1 MLIGGLVKTTLIDY
15 PGKIAAA
22 VFTAGCNFRCPFCHN
37 PELVDQRLIKKQ
49 PQIDLGAFFNFL
61 KTKKRFL
68 DGVCLTGGEPLIQPL
83 VIDFI
88 ETIKQEGFLV
98 KLDTNGSQPEKLE
111 KLFQKNLLDFVAMD
125 IKSSPEKYHQA
136 IGGQFVNLENIFKSI
151 ELIQKSGVNYEFRTT
166 AVPGLIDKIEIEKI
180 GQWLKSSDCF
190 VLQQFKRE
198 KNLNKSWQKIKP
210 YSEEELNDLIEA
222 AKPYFRKV
230 ELRGV

>member
-1 MLIGGLVKTTLIDY
+1 MLIGGLIKTTLIDY
-15 PGKIAAA
+15 PGKIAATI
-22 VFTAGCNFRCPFCHN
+22 FTIGCNFRCPFCHN

-49 PQIDLGAFFNFL
+49 PQIDLGAFFKFL

-88 ETIKQEGFLV
+88 ETIKREGLLV

-111 KLFQKNLLDFVAMD
+111 KLFQKKLLDFVAMD
-125 IKSSPEKYHQA
+125 IKSSPEKYQQA

-151 ELIQKSGVNYEFRTT
+151 ELIQKSNVNYEFRTT
-166 AVPGLIDKIEIEKI
+166 AVPGLIDKNEIEKI
-180 GQWLKSSDCF
+180 GQWLKGADCF

-198 KNLNKSWQKIKP
+198 KNLKKSCQKIKP
-210 YSEEELNDLIEA
+210 YSEEELNDLVEV